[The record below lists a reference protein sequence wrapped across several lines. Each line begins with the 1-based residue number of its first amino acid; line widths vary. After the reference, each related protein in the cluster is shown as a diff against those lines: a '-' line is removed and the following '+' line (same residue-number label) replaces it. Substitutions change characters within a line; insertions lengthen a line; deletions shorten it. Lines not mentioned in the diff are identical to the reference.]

1 MRTERSKVVTGLKEK
16 CVGLEVEVGTLS
28 ESLND
33 NLRST
38 NTLELECKILRKS
51 MLDKDE
57 KIDSMGQLL
66 YRSQELMKSTQ
77 RQLDNMEE
85 KARHE
90 SEKSAAVQE
99 VYKLLAKKDKQLD
112 ASKNVGSRLM
122 KELDNANK
130 EINKLKRIQMSF
142 VGGVL
147 DATSDLQTNL
157 RKNDTSSSTSII
169 DATDASKVTKD

>member
-1 MRTERSKVVTGLKEK
+1 MEAVLKNSLRKRFSAWKTWSSIQTTLTLHSHRVANEKRIILEEHWTSVKTINEELSTLKDVVSEASKEKDVLIGEAQSLKTQLQHLSEECSLMRTERSKVVTGLKEK

-66 YRSQELMKSTQ
+66 YRSQELMKFCI
-77 RQLDNMEE
+77 
-85 KARHE
+85 
-90 SEKSAAVQE
+90 VF
-99 VYKLLAKKDKQLD
+99 AKK
-112 ASKNVGSRLM
+112 
-122 KELDNANK
+122 
-130 EINKLKRIQMSF
+130 
-142 VGGVL
+142 
-147 DATSDLQTNL
+147 
-157 RKNDTSSSTSII
+157 
-169 DATDASKVTKD
+169 